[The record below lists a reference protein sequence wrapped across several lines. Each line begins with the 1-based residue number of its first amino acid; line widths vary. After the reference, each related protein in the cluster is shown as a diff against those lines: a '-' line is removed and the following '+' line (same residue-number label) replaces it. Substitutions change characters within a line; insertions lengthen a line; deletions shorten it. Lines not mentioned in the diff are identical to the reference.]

1 MSKNEFKC
9 AQCDRWRPSSD
20 LGKVKSLKGFGQNRC
35 KSCVAASTKGETELV
50 KQVHDDIEDNR
61 VWVRGCC
68 ENQNCCNVGPVT
80 ETNVGKKIKSYCPEC
95 AETWEGHKQYR
106 AQGVEPKDHK
116 PIYVDGKKP
125 FRNNGE
131 RLDYMLCREEKV

>member
-1 MSKNEFKC
+1 MSNNEFRCETCQQYKSTSEQGEPKKVPGGTRNIC
-9 AQCDRWRPSSD
+9 KQCEAD
-20 LGKVKSLKGFGQNRC
+20 LIDGN
-35 KSCVAASTKGETELV
+35 TELV
-50 KQVHDDIEDNR
+50 KQVHDDIQDNR
-61 VWVRGCC
+61 VWIRGCC

-80 ETNVGKKIKSYCPEC
+80 ETKVGKKIKNYCPEC

-106 AQGVEPKDHK
+106 AQGVEPKGEK

-131 RLDYMLCREEKV
+131 RLAYMLRREERD